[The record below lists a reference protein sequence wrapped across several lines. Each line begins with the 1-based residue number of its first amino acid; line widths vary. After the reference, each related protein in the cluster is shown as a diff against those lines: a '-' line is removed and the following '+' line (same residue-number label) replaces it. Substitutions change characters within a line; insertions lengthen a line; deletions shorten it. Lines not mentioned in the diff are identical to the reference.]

1 MQIKQRKRINVSLYV
16 IIPLIFS
23 GIPIISIL
31 VTYRLITYE
40 QKLSSVDFT
49 QILIWAASLGAVT
62 FVVAFLI
69 LWTILKPVE
78 EFVQKTESLNLLP
91 PPSENELVPKKK
103 QRDEVQRY
111 SDVLSQV
118 TNILSKVEA
127 RELFPGIIGQSRS
140 IREIFGQIVKVAP
153 TESTV
158 MISGESG
165 TGKELVATA
174 IFEHS
179 TRSKKPF
186 ITINCVAIP
195 EGLLESELFGH
206 EKGSFTG
213 AIAQKKGKFEL
224 ADGGTIFLDEIG
236 DMPLATQAKLLR
248 VLQERVF
255 ERVGGT
261 KQIEVDVRFIAATNK
276 DLREMVKEGTFREDL
291 FYRVNVFSIWLPA
304 LRERKEDIPALVDHF
319 LNAKEK
325 AKKITPEA
333 MNVLLGYSWPGNV
346 RELRNV
352 IERAAVIAEND
363 IEMMH
368 LPPEVRGESS
378 RIQLKQEFSVTEGNT
393 LDDRLSEIEKG
404 MIIEAITRAG
414 GVQVRAAEIL
424 GINQRS
430 LWHRIRKYGIDA
442 AAIKK
447 ATKFVD

>member
-1 MQIKQRKRINVSLYV
+1 MGYFFV
-16 IIPLIFS
+16 I
-23 GIPIISIL
+23 
-31 VTYRLITYE
+31 
-40 QKLSSVDFT
+40 
-49 QILIWAASLGAVT
+49 
-62 FVVAFLI
+62 AFLI

-78 EFVQKTESLNLLP
+78 EFVQRTESLNLLP
-91 PPSENELVPKKK
+91 TPHDETQIKRKPK
-103 QRDEVQRY
+103 DEVQRY

-140 IREIFGQIVKVAP
+140 MREVFGQILKVAP

-165 TGKELVATA
+165 TGKELVANA
-174 IFEHS
+174 LFEHS
-179 TRSKKPF
+179 TRRGKPF

-224 ADGGTIFLDEIG
+224 ANGGTIFLDEIG

-261 KQIEVDVRFIAATNK
+261 KPIEVDVRFISATNK
-276 DLREMVKEGTFREDL
+276 DLREMVKTGTFREDL
-291 FYRVNVFSIWLPA
+291 FYRVNVFSIRLPS
-304 LRERKEDIPALVDHF
+304 LRERREDIPALVEHF
-319 LNAKEK
+319 LSTTENT
-325 AKKITPEA
+325 KKPTQEA
-333 MNVLLGYSWPGNV
+333 MNVLLSYSWPGNV

-352 IERAAVIAEND
+352 IERAAVVAEDD
-363 IEMMH
+363 IEPVH
-368 LPPEVRGESS
+368 FPPEIRGETRMPLRQDLSGSENSS
-378 RIQLKQEFSVTEGNT
+378 

-414 GVQVRAAEIL
+414 GIQVRAAEIL

-430 LWHRIRKYGIDA
+430 LWHRIRKYGIDT

-447 ATKFVD
+447 AAKFVD